1 MNYISDWSL
10 QSGQHHPFKLAGLL
24 FRITDITEKVRRNY
38 TAINY
43 FHKGGGEDEIYTL
56 PDANDKNNRLI
67 KDTAGCKNYCRLVKI
82 KFHHSSFSREQIW
95 ELPTDLSSYNREGI
109 AEYKKGSFIVN
120 DRIHARKAVQIY
132 VALFTIYE
140 IG

>member
-1 MNYISDWSL
+1 MIGLCNQVNITVLNWHVCPLEL
-10 QSGQHHPFKLAGLL
+10 QILPKRVEEIIPQSIIFIK
-24 FRITDITEKVRRNY
+24 E
-38 TAINY
+38 
-43 FHKGGGEDEIYTL
+43 GGEDEIYTL

-67 KDTAGCKNYCRLVKI
+67 KDTAGCKNYCRQKI
-82 KFHHSSFSREQIW
+82 KFHHSSFSQEQFW
-95 ELPTDLSSYNREGI
+95 ELPTDLSNYNREGI